1 MEISDELRYR
11 ILKVLEQNPGA
22 SQRDLARELGISLG
36 KLNYCL
42 HALVGRGLIK
52 MRNFK
57 NSRNKLA
64 YLYLLTPSGA
74 EEKGRIAYR
83 FLRQR
88 LAEVEALREEIASAR
103 KQVAGDRVP
112 KAKLI

>member
-22 SQRDLARELGISLG
+22 SQRDLAGELGISLG

-42 HALVGRGLIK
+42 HALMERGLIK
-52 MRNFK
+52 ARNFK

-64 YLYLLTPSGA
+64 YLYLLTPSGV
-74 EEKGRIAYR
+74 EEKARIAYR

-88 LAEVEALREEIASAR
+88 IAEVEALRKEIAAAR
-103 KQVAGDRVP
+103 KQVSGKRPP
-112 KAKLI
+112 KVKAI